1 MPLINTITKF
11 LTRLTNMP
19 EEKVKKPRLGQAA
32 TEFNVSM
39 DRIIDIL
46 TKNGLEIS
54 SPTLNSKLTE
64 EMYLCLQKE
73 LAKDKMVKEKSDQI
87 LTPKT
92 KKEETKTVMDDF
104 MKLFADFGKIVG
116 RDPKSKE
123 AQEMVQRLRDYISAH
138 FYNCT
143 TDILSGL
150 GKMYAS
156 GNEFTENIDKAGGK
170 GTAEFVSKAV
180 EEYCK

>member
-64 EMYLCLQKE
+64 EMYLCLQRE

-92 KKEETKTVMDDF
+92 KKEETKT
-104 MKLFADFGKIVG
+104 AAAPAPAEPCSRG
-116 RDPKSKE
+116 
-123 AQEMVQRLRDYISAH
+123 
-138 FYNCT
+138 
-143 TDILSGL
+143 
-150 GKMYAS
+150 
-156 GNEFTENIDKAGGK
+156 ENHRIRG
-170 GTAEFVSKAV
+170 S
-180 EEYCK
+180 